1 MNQLLSMSNVVL
13 SDNIGQIDPVEKDAI
28 EIINQTLDGQPHIQ
42 IIGSVNKTIKFEILS
57 TTDQVNLINTLK
69 STGSKF
75 KLIKESTAYTG
86 LLLDKPSWKRINKD
100 YHTADLKLSITEE
113 GTP

>member
-13 SDNIGQIDPVEKDAI
+13 SDNIGQIDPVEKNVI
-28 EIINQTLDGQPHIQ
+28 KVVNQTLNGQPHVQ
-42 IIGSVNKTIKFEILS
+42 IIGEENKSIRFEILS
-57 TTDQVNLINTLK
+57 TSAQVDLINGLCA
-69 STGSKF
+69 SGSKF
-75 KLIKESTAYTG
+75 KLIKESIAYTG
-86 LLLDKPSWKRINKD
+86 LILETPSWKRINKD